1 MKNYILVLFLF
12 IARVSFGQLIHDD
25 SYMDAEFY
33 QFKSE
38 LTSCVL
44 AKDKNKLMNLLAD
57 SIMSSTDDCESPLC
71 SKNEFL
77 NAYFYGDAEES
88 WKELSTILRYGFTK
102 IKSKEFI
109 MPEKHE
115 ATVFLAPSYYNSF
128 DDQTH
133 LLVLG
138 EHVNIRKSPSLKAE
152 VVKKVSWELL
162 ECDCDIFTTSQ
173 TTYQQGDG
181 KDWIEVKE
189 NGKVLGYIVRDY
201 TSIDIYLQLGVAKVE
216 GKWKI
221 IYYYEMPGC

>member
-12 IARVSFGQLIHDD
+12 IAQLSSGQMIHDD

-57 SIMSSTDDCESPLC
+57 SIMTSTYDCESESCPK
-71 SKNEFL
+71 SEFM
-77 NAYFYGDAEES
+77 NAYFNEAAEDS
-88 WKELSTILRYGFTK
+88 WKQLNAILRYGFTK
-102 IKSKEFI
+102 IKSKELDT
-109 MPEKHE
+109 PVKHE
-115 ATVFLAPSYYNSF
+115 TTVFLAPSYYSSF

-133 LLVLG
+133 VLVLG
-138 EHVNIRKSPSLKAE
+138 ENVNVRKSPSLKAE

-162 ECDCDIFTTSQ
+162 ECDCGSFTATE
-173 TTYQQGDG
+173 TTYQEREG
-181 KDWIEVKE
+181 KKWLEVKE

-201 TSIDIYLQLGVAKVE
+201 TSIDIYKHLRVAKVK

-221 IYYYEMPGC
+221 TYFYHFSGC

>member
-12 IARVSFGQLIHDD
+12 IAQVSFGQIIHDD
-25 SYMDAEFY
+25 SYMYAEFY

-44 AKDKNKLMNLLAD
+44 AKDKNKLMTLLAD

-71 SKNEFL
+71 PKNEFM
-77 NAYFYGDAEES
+77 NFYFNGEAKDS

-102 IKSKEFI
+102 IK
-109 MPEKHE
+109 PEELNILVKHE
-115 ATVFLAPSYYNSF
+115 ATVFLAPSYYNNF
-128 DDQTH
+128 NDETH
-133 LLVLG
+133 VLVLG
-138 EHVNIRKSPSLKAE
+138 ENVNIRKSPSLKAE
-152 VVKKVSWELL
+152 VVKKASWELL
-162 ECDCDIFTTSQ
+162 ECDCGIFTTSQ